1 MQKRTILQSAGR
13 NVAGIFLEQQ
23 CGGESQMLLKCA
35 YVANLSLGIHSK
47 ELVSEKM
54 FVQRV
59 SGHCLN

>member
-23 CGGESQMLLKCA
+23 CSGESQMLLKCA